1 MTALRS
7 AEGITLPAHEV
18 SMSQVDSSH
27 DDQHSGRTD
36 LHDPQVEQNTTSSET
51 RSELWRVIAADG
63 SSQEAPGQ
71 LDEATVARILANKPR
86 RAPSTR
92 AAHFTPEPGDEIEP
106 LSDFLND
113 EDVTLLD
120 LDLLSCDLSLL
131 SVEVVPVDH
140 VPPSSMT
147 DATHDTE
154 SIATDDEIAKLSL
167 PAATSTSSA
176 DDRQLSAVI
185 RAWPRL
191 PNDLRDAI
199 WWIARG
205 GMRRTPHAR

>member
-1 MTALRS
+1 
-7 AEGITLPAHEV
+7 
-18 SMSQVDSSH
+18 
-27 DDQHSGRTD
+27 
-36 LHDPQVEQNTTSSET
+36 
-51 RSELWRVIAADG
+51 VIAADG

-86 RAPSTR
+86 HAPSAR
-92 AAHFTPEPGDEIEP
+92 AVHFKNEPGDEIES

-140 VPPSSMT
+140 LPPSSMT
-147 DATHDTE
+147 DATHDTGT
-154 SIATDDEIAKLSL
+154 IATDDEIAKLPLS
-167 PAATSTSSA
+167 AATTA
-176 DDRQLSAVI
+176 IPTDDRQLSAVI

-191 PNDLRDAI
+191 PDDLRDAI

-205 GMRRTPHAR
+205 GMRRAPQAR